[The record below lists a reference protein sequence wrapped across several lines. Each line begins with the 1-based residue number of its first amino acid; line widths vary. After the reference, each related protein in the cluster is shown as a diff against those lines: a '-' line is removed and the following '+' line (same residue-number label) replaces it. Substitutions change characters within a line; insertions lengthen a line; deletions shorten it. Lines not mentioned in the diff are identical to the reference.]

1 MPERPGSAESADDA
15 SGLPPDVRGTFVT
28 VGTFDGVHRGHQDV
42 LGRLVRRAAESGLRS
57 LLLTFEPHPLEVLRP
72 DDAPLLLTTR
82 EEKLEVLAEVG
93 LDYLAVLPFTRA
105 VADLDAE
112 SFVRRILLSRYRMR
126 ELLIG
131 YDHRFGRGRSGDAG
145 VLRSLGAELDFGV
158 EVVRPVQADGERPI
172 SSTLLRRAVAAGDLV
187 AAARG
192 LGRPYAISGRVV
204 RGEQRGRLLGYRTL
218 NLAPLSPRKLL
229 PPHGVYAVRVQTP
242 DGGHGGMLN
251 LGGRP
256 TFGDDRVGL
265 EAHVFDSERDWY
277 GAHVRLDLVAR
288 LRDVQRFDGPEAL
301 VAQLRRDEA
310 AARRALTV
318 AQGSGNLYSSAIYDL
333 S

>member
-1 MPERPGSAESADDA
+1 MPERSAAAPPSDDE

-28 VGTFDGVHRGHQDV
+28 VGTFDGVHLGHQDV
-42 LGRLVRRAAESGLRS
+42 LGRLVRRAAASGLRS
-57 LLLTFEPHPLEVLRP
+57 LLLTFEPHPLAVLRP
-72 DDAPLLLTTR
+72 DDAPPLLTTR
-82 EEKLEVLAEVG
+82 EEKLEILAEIG
-93 LDYLAVLPFTRA
+93 LDYVAVLPFSRT
-105 VADLDAE
+105 VAELDAE
-112 SFVRRILLSRYRMR
+112 SFVRRVLLARYRMR

-131 YDHRFGRGRSGDAG
+131 HDHRFGRGRSGDAA
-145 VLRSLGAELDFGV
+145 VLRTLGATLGFGV
-158 EVVRPVQADGERPI
+158 DVVHPVLAEGERPV
-172 SSTLLRRAVAAGDLV
+172 SSTLLRRAVAAGDL
-187 AAARG
+187 ATAARG

-204 RGEQRGRLLGYRTL
+204 PGEQRGRLLGYRTL

-229 PPHGVYAVRVQTP
+229 PPQGVYAVRVQTP

-256 TFGDDRVGL
+256 TFGDDRVTL
-265 EAHVFDSERDWY
+265 EAHVFDAERDWY
-277 GAHVRLDLVAR
+277 GAPVRLDLVAR

-301 VAQLRRDEA
+301 VAQLGRDEA

-318 AQGSGNLYSSAIYDL
+318 APTSGNLYSSAIYDL